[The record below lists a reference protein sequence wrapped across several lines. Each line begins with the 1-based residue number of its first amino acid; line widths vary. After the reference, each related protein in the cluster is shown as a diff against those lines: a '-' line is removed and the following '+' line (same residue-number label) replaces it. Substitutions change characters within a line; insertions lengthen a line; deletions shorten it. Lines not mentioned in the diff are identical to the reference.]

1 MNPRPKTTPNMSPR
15 GTPSARDQKLSV
27 LLVGGRLLVLD
38 LLATALRLRGDL
50 DVIAA
55 TTSPAAAISMLAR
68 RQPGLVVI
76 DPSLAEAELT
86 GLVDALAA
94 ADPSPRVITVF
105 GGEASAEPMPHP
117 SPVHHTIPPQLR
129 RLGERILATF
139 DDAAEAAEVHLEI
152 DRLLESLG
160 QRPASAQPEK
170 LLSRRELEVFSRMGR
185 GLMNAC
191 IAAELGI
198 SQQTVETHRKSISRK
213 LRTTRAELVRL
224 AVLHVVAHGDETTG
238 PTGTRRQTGV

>member
-1 MNPRPKTTPNMSPR
+1 MNPRPKTTPNMSAR
-15 GTPSARDQKLSV
+15 GTAAARDQKLSV

-50 DVIAA
+50 DVVAA

-76 DPSLAEAELT
+76 DAPLAEAEVMD
-86 GLVDALAA
+86 LVDALAA

-105 GGEASAEPMPHP
+105 GGETSAEPMPHDP
-117 SPVHHTIPPQLR
+117 HIHPQLR
-129 RLGERILATF
+129 RLGDRILATF
-139 DDAAEAAEVHLEI
+139 DDAVEAADVHLEI

-160 QRPASAQPEK
+160 RRPASTNPEK
-170 LLSRRELEVFSRMGR
+170 LLSRRELEVFTRMGR

-213 LRTTRAELVRL
+213 LRASRAELVRL
-224 AVLHVVAHGDETTG
+224 AVLHVVAHGDETAG
-238 PTGTRRQTGV
+238 PTGARRRAGV